1 MKMATLELTE
11 QNFEEHTNREGIT
24 LVDFS
29 ASWCEPCQQFAPI
42 FEQISEQHPDVLFGT
57 VDTDANP
64 DLVAAFD
71 VSAIPMLMIVR
82 NRVVVY
88 EGAGALPES
97 VVEDLLRQTRELD
110 MKDAPV
116 ELQPRSE
123 DQDQNQN

>member
-11 QNFEEHTNREGIT
+11 QNFEEQVSREGIT

-42 FEQISEQHPDVLFGT
+42 FEHVSEQHPDVLFGT

-64 DLVAAFD
+64 DLVAAFE
-71 VSAIPMLMIVR
+71 VSALPMRMIVR

-88 EGAGALPES
+88 AAAGALPEYL
-97 VVEDLLRQTRELD
+97 VEDLLRQTRELD
-110 MKDAPV
+110 TENAPP
-116 ELQPRSE
+116 EPGAE
-123 DQDQNQN
+123 DQQDQDPR

>member
-1 MKMATLELTE
+1 MATLELTE
-11 QNFEEHTNREGIT
+11 RNFQEHTSREGIT

-29 ASWCEPCQQFAPI
+29 ASWCEPCRQFAPV
-42 FEQISEQHPDVLFGT
+42 FELLSERHPDVLFGT

-64 DLVAAFD
+64 DLVTAFE

-88 EGAGALPES
+88 AASGALPES

-110 MKDAPV
+110 TEPDPQGTEHTSAP
-116 ELQPRSE
+116 PTSP
-123 DQDQNQN
+123 